1 MRAIKTLISL
11 AVIGL
16 LPLAA
21 SPVGAADTPPQYP
34 HIVDGKFVADYAVI
48 PKRNDVV
55 IVDARPT
62 ARKYDLGHLPGAIS
76 IPDRKF
82 DELAKMLPEDKSTL
96 LIFYCGGLKCPLS
109 HKSAFKAEAL
119 GYTNAK
125 VYAAGYP
132 DWIEAG
138 NLAEVSA
145 AYVKKLIDTNAKVAI
160 IDSRPKARKYD
171 KGHVPTA
178 ISIPDRKFD
187 DFANL
192 LPDDKATPLIFYC
205 GGYGCKLSP
214 NSAAEAKALGYTKIS
229 VFQAGYPEWKAAYG
243 PGETAAD
250 DSSAGATP
258 KIVAGPASDT
268 ITVESFE
275 RIVREAPDSILMID
289 VRDPEEVAAGS
300 FKTAVFMT
308 VDEVEEKVD
317 EIPVDKPVVFV
328 CSTGTRSAEAYDI
341 FKMAREDG
349 TVYFLDAEVTHNADG
364 TQTIVANAQ

>member
-1 MRAIKTLISL
+1 MRTIKTLISL

-21 SPVGAADTPPQYP
+21 SPVAAADTPQYP
-34 HIVDGKFVADYAVI
+34 HIVDGKFVADHAVI

-62 ARKYDLGHLPGAIS
+62 ARKYDDGHLPGAIS
-76 IPDRKF
+76 IPDRQF
-82 DELAKMLPEDKSTL
+82 DENVAMLPEDKSTL
-96 LIFYCGGLKCPLS
+96 LIFYCGGLECPLS

-119 GYTNAK
+119 GYTNVK

-132 DWIEAG
+132 DWVAAG

-145 AYVKKLIDTNAKVAI
+145 AYVKKLIDTNAGAVI

-187 DFANL
+187 EFASL
-192 LPDDKATPLIFYC
+192 LPADKATPLIFYC

-214 NSAAEAKALGYTKIS
+214 NSAAKAKALGYTDVK
-229 VFQAGYPEWKAAYG
+229 VFQAGYPAWVAAYG
-243 PGETAAD
+243 PGETAAEVAKAD
-250 DSSAGATP
+250 TATP

-275 RIVREAPDSILMID
+275 HIVREAPDSILMID
-289 VRDPEEVAAGS
+289 VRDPEEVATGS
-300 FKTAVFMT
+300 FKTAVFMA

-317 EIPVDKPVVFV
+317 EIAVDKPIVFV

-349 TVYFLDAEVTHNADG
+349 QVYFLDAKVTHNADG